1 MSEPALG
8 YRKADEDLSALEAT
22 QKPMAAMDFEPP
34 EQVDH
39 SGWLK
44 VEHQG
49 PLSSC
54 VGNAES
60 SVFEVC
66 NYIKTAGGIVHVSR
80 WFAYIQAQKASG
92 FFGADQGASID
103 GARRAAEN
111 IGNCLETTLP
121 YPNPAR
127 YVTTIPQA
135 AIAEAGD
142 HQLLSHLVHRSYADN
157 FRFIASGQG
166 GIIIGVDWTTGMRAC
181 TGVMELS
188 TLKGGMLGG
197 HAMAIVGY
205 TKRKAADGRNYL
217 HLVNSHG
224 TTWGNKGWAEVAP
237 AVIDLWHQRR
247 EVMIGFSDLESWG
260 PRNIP
265 SFVGMTG

>member
-22 QKPMAAMDFEPP
+22 EKPMAAMAFAAP
-34 EQVDH
+34 ESVDH

-49 PLSSC
+49 SLSSC
-54 VGNAES
+54 TGNAES

-66 NYIKTAGGIVHVSR
+66 NYIKTAGGIVQVSR

-92 FFGADQGASID
+92 FFGSDQGASID
-103 GARRAAEN
+103 GSRRAAEN
-111 IGNCLETTLP
+111 VGNCLEPTLP
-121 YPNPAR
+121 YPKQ
-127 YVTTIPQA
+127 YVTTIPAA
-135 AIAEAGD
+135 AITEAAD
-142 HQLLSHLVHRSYADN
+142 HQLLSHVVLRSYSEDFN
-157 FRFIASGQG
+157 FIASGQG
-166 GIIIGVDWTTGMRAC
+166 AIIIGVDWTTGMRAC
-181 TGVMELS
+181 TGIMELS

-260 PRNIP
+260 VRQIP
-265 SFVGMTG
+265 TFVGMTG